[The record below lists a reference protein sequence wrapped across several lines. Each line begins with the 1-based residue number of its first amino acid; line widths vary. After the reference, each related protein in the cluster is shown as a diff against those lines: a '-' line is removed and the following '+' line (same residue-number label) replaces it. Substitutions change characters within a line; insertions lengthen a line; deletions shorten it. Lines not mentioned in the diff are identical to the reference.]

1 MCSWYGLKT
10 LDKQGQVHQGGLVV
24 FRPTTQELLNIEQF
38 CQKERQKEKKPKLNI
53 KNNLGQALRKLNFQ

>member
-1 MCSWYGLKT
+1 M
-10 LDKQGQVHQGGLVV
+10 